1 MLSLNDITNVS
12 FRKAGFS
19 GYKPEDVDAF
29 IDRVRETVEDLMKKN
44 LEQRQELERTE
55 EEKRQLQK
63 KLEILAAKIEEYR
76 GEEDEIKT
84 ALVSA
89 QKLGDASVR
98 EARHK
103 AEIILKDANL
113 KAEHIVA
120 GAQEQIQQQK
130 QQMVDLKKQ
139 VSDFRS
145 QLLEMYRRHLTLIDA
160 LPSEQKEEKE
170 EEQPRQPA
178 AAPRAVSESREPE
191 PETVDLE
198 PSLFEQRRAADPND
212 VQEPTL
218 EFQAGVSN
226 FDEF

>member
-19 GYKPEDVDAF
+19 GYKPEDVYEF
-29 IDRVRETVEDLMKKN
+29 IDRVKNSFEELMQKN
-44 LEQRQELERTE
+44 LAQREEIDRVE

-76 GEEDEIKT
+76 SEEDEIKT

-89 QKLGDASVR
+89 QKLGDASIR

-120 GAQEQIQQQK
+120 GAEDQIRQQK

-139 VSDFRS
+139 VADFRS
-145 QLLEMYRRHLTLIDA
+145 QLLDMYRRHLTLIDA
-160 LPSEQKEEKE
+160 LPVPKQEEPDPDPAYVSEQN
-170 EEQPRQPA
+170 PA
-178 AAPRAVSESREPE
+178 EPE
-191 PETVDLE
+191 PVPAEEETVELE
-198 PSLFEQRRAADPND
+198 PSFFEQRPAPNADS

-218 EFQAGVSN
+218 EFQSGVSN